1 MVASW
6 LLSVQSVN
14 DCPWGAHSTNTGV
27 RLLMR
32 MLINAVVGVTLT
44 RRVPLVRVRAVV
56 RVSLGVLLGDVVR
69 VSLGVLL
76 GDGVWLGDIVLV
88 ILVVLVI
95 DGVRVLL
102 AVLLGL
108 PVVVAGG
115 VLVILGVFVS
125 LGVLVR
131 DGVLVGDGVTVSLGV
146 LVGDGVT
153 VSLGVLVGDGVMVSS
168 AIEIMVADGIAV
180 SLGIAIAVAVSEG
193 MAVAVAVA
201 GTAVTVAVAVVVAL
215 SAPID
220 GVPLMTNV
228 APSGIRAILSLLLS
242 APKSMRSTWVPLAS
256 SNTTASPVLL
266 RMAEVIATASTAW
279 GAMMLPAGMVVWV
292 PPGVSSSMRQ
302 PLTSTAVA
310 LVL

>member
-1 MVASW
+1 MTLVAWW
-6 LLSVQSVN
+6 LLSVQSAN

-44 RRVPLVRVRAVV
+44 RRVPLVRVSEAV
-56 RVSLGVLLGDVVR
+56 RVSLGVLLGDGVR

-76 GDGVWLGDIVLV
+76 GDGVWLGDGVLV

-115 VLVILGVFVS
+115 VLVILAVYVS

-131 DGVLVGDGVTVSLGV
+131 DGVLVGEGVVVSLGV
-146 LVGDGVT
+146 LVGDGVV

-168 AIEIMVADGIAV
+168 AIEIVVADGIAV
-180 SLGIAIAVAVSEG
+180 SLGIVIAVAVSEG
-193 MAVAVAVA
+193 MVVAVAE
-201 GTAVTVAVAVVVAL
+201 GIAVTVAVAVAL

-220 GVPLMTNV
+220 GAPLMINV
-228 APSGIRAILSLLLS
+228 APSGTRAILSLLLS
-242 APKSMRSTWVPLAS
+242 APKSMRSTWAPLVS
-256 SNTTASPVLL
+256 SNTAESPVLL
-266 RMAEVIATASTAW
+266 RIAEVIATANTAL
-279 GAMMLPAGMVVWV
+279 GAMMLPAGIMVWV

>member
-1 MVASW
+1 MTLVASW
-6 LLSVQSVN
+6 LLSVQSAN

-146 LVGDGVT
+146 LVGDGV
-153 VSLGVLVGDGVMVSS
+153 MVSS
-168 AIEIMVADGIAV
+168 AIEIVVADGIAV

-201 GTAVTVAVAVVVAL
+201 GTAVTVAVAVAVAL

-220 GVPLMTNV
+220 GAPLMINV
-228 APSGIRAILSLLLS
+228 APSGIRAILSLLFMAL
-242 APKSMRSTWVPLAS
+242 KSMRSTWAPLAS
-256 SNTTASPVLL
+256 SNTAESPVLL
-266 RMAEVIATASTAW
+266 RMAVVIATASTVW

-302 PLTSTAVA
+302 PLTSTALS
-310 LVL
+310 LVF

>member
-1 MVASW
+1 MTSW
-6 LLSVQSVN
+6 LLSVQSAN

-44 RRVPLVRVRAVV
+44 RSVPLVRVSDVV
-56 RVSLGVLLGDVVR
+56 RVSLGVLVSDVVR

-95 DGVRVLL
+95 DGVRVVL

-115 VLVILGVFVS
+115 VLVILGVYVS

-131 DGVLVGDGVTVSLGV
+131 DGVLVGEGVVVSLGV
-146 LVGDGVT
+146 LVGDGVV

-168 AIEIMVADGIAV
+168 AIEIVVADGIAV

-193 MAVAVAVA
+193 MVVAVAG
-201 GTAVTVAVAVVVAL
+201 GTAVTVAVAVAVAL

-220 GVPLMTNV
+220 GAPLMINV
-228 APSGIRAILSLLLS
+228 APSGTRAILSLLLS
-242 APKSMRSTWVPLAS
+242 APKSMRSTWAPLAS

-266 RMAEVIATASTAW
+266 RIAEVIATANTAW